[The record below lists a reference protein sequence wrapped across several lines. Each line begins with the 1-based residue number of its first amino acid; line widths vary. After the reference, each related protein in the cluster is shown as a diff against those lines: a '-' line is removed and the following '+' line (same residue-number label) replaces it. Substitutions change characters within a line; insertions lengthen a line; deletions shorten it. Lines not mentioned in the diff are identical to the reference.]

1 MNSATNDADGLLSGA
16 AYSLAHGDYTAEIAG
31 VGATLRVLRHRGRD
45 LIVPFDADEVRPA
58 FRGAI
63 LAPWPNRVVDGRYEF
78 HGTEYELA
86 LTEPR
91 RGHALHGLAAWQE
104 WSLVSSAGS
113 HVELAFR
120 VEAQFGYP
128 FRIDLLVRYELTD
141 AGLSTTV
148 TATNTGRAAAPYGTG
163 PHPYLVAGPGRVD
176 NWSLEL
182 PARAVLTVTPDR
194 LIPIDLADVE
204 LEDDGA
210 FDFVAARP
218 IDSTF
223 IDHAFTE
230 LERDADGRATVRV
243 TTHDGS
249 SGVAITWGTECQWVQ
264 IHTADQPEPSIDR
277 LGLAVEPMTCPP
289 DAFNTGTDLVVLD
302 PGEQHEASWTIFA
315 L

>member
-1 MNSATNDADGLLSGA
+1 MNPASTVTGGPLSGA
-16 AYSLAHGDYTAEIAG
+16 AYSLSFGDYTADIAG
-31 VGATLRVLRHRGRD
+31 VGASLRTLRHSGRD
-45 LIVPFDADEVRPA
+45 LVVPFDEDEVRPA
-58 FRGAI
+58 FRGAV

-78 HGTEYELA
+78 GGELLELA

-91 RGHALHGLAAWQE
+91 RGHALHGLAAWGE
-104 WSLVSSAGS
+104 WQLVESGPA
-113 HVELAFR
+113 HVTLSFR
-120 VEAQFGYP
+120 VEAQAGYP
-128 FRIDLLVRYELTD
+128 FRIDLTVRYELTD
-141 AGLSTTV
+141 GGLVTTV
-148 TATNTGRAAAPYGTG
+148 SATNSGSSPAPYGTG

-176 NWSLEL
+176 DWSLQL

-194 LIPIDLADVE
+194 LIPVDLADVE

-230 LERDADGRATVRV
+230 LERDADSVATVLV
-243 TTHDGS
+243 TSPQGT
-249 SGVAITWGTECQWVQ
+249 GVGVSWGTECQWVQ
-264 IHTADQPEPSIDR
+264 IHTADQPDEATSR

-302 PGEQHEASWTIFA
+302 PGEQHHASWTIFG